1 MDPQSHSAAGRI
13 MSVKN
18 LNDPIGNRT
27 RDLLLVAQCLNQL
40 RHRVLTF
47 IVIKVTKFLGS
58 IRGGNFCT
66 SSATVRP

>member
-1 MDPQSHSAAGRI
+1 
-13 MSVKN
+13 
-18 LNDPIGNRT
+18 
-27 RDLLLVAQCLNQL
+27 
-40 RHRVLTF
+40 VLTF